1 MEMFLTLHHR
11 FTTIGS
17 WLAAFF
23 RPKAFSAQQPQLP
36 GDGSNDWD
44 VTERSRVMGNPKHIC
59 DICMCV
65 CINIYT
71 YT

>member
-11 FTTIGS
+11 FTTILEKSCFYSVIGS

-36 GDGSNDWD
+36 GDGQ
-44 VTERSRVMGNPKHIC
+44 RLKM
-59 DICMCV
+59 
-65 CINIYT
+65 
-71 YT
+71 